1 MEGKWLC
8 YGLPFPVKTGDSS
21 GDSVNANDRDG
32 LQPRGYIQLDQV
44 TGSSPDK
51 V

>member
-1 MEGKWLC
+1 LEGKWLC

-32 LQPRGYIQLDQV
+32 LQPPGYIQLDQV
-44 TGSSPDK
+44 TASSPDK